1 MKRFLPLLIA
11 ILAVLPACS
20 VPTVINAL
28 VPGDGYR
35 VVHDIPYGD
44 GPRRALDLYVPEG
57 ADGTTPM
64 LVFFYGGGWES
75 GEKESYLFAGQ
86 AFASR
91 GYVTAIP
98 DYRVYPDVIF
108 PDFLRDGAAAV
119 AWATRHATDYGAQPG
134 PVYLVGH
141 SAGAHIAAMLTLD
154 GQWLGEAGLSPC
166 GAVRAT
172 AGLAGPYD
180 FLPLKRPVLMEIFG
194 PEATRPQSQP
204 INFVSGSEPPML
216 LITGRSDTTVLP
228 RNTENLAARIME
240 RGGEVETLYYDGIGH
255 IPLVGSL
262 ASPLRGLAPALND
275 VDDFL
280 RRHRNSDRDQGS
292 C

>member
-98 DYRVYPDVIF
+98 DYRVYPDVRF

-154 GQWLGEAGLSPC
+154 GQWLGETGLSPC

-180 FLPLKRPVLMEIFG
+180 FLPLERPVPVGNFWPGG
-194 PEATRPQSQP
+194 PPAPSP
-204 INFVSGSEPPML
+204 PDHFCSGGGAPP
-216 LITGRSDTTVLP
+216 
-228 RNTENLAARIME
+228 
-240 RGGEVETLYYDGIGH
+240 
-255 IPLVGSL
+255 PLVSRGS
-262 ASPLRGLAPALND
+262 
-275 VDDFL
+275 
-280 RRHRNSDRDQGS
+280 H
-292 C
+292 